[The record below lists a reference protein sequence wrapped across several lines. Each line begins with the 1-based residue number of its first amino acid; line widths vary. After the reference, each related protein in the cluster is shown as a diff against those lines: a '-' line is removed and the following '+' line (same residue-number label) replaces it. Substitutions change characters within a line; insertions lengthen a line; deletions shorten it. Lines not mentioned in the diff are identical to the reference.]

1 MNFISQS
8 PYFGLLGPPR
18 GTSITPRFWSKS
30 PQPSLATKLW
40 IWQLTRH
47 LVLTGL
53 TFHQDLG
60 DLRVAGAEG
69 TVQLEAVSVIQKGAP
84 QREQHFLDWT
94 RRSAVSA
101 CLSSS
106 GSISGMSQ
114 GAHTCQ
120 AHLIQHHSHLPQLFF
135 AHWWPQTACQ
145 NARGLH
151 IYVTDTAFGLLSN
164 YNGDATVFQ
173 ACVFKMTYLGCL
185 DVNEKIC
192 TRHFGKGRNL
202 NALISS
208 CWEAEETHQV
218 NAGNA
223 NTP

>member
-8 PYFGLLGPPR
+8 PYFGLLGSPC
-18 GTSITPRFWSKS
+18 GTSITLRFWSKS

-40 IWQLTRH
+40 LWQLTCH

-84 QREQHFLDWT
+84 QGEQHFLDWM
-94 RRSAVSA
+94 RSAVST

-106 GSISGMSQ
+106 GSIRGMSQ
-114 GAHTCQ
+114 GAPICQ
-120 AHLIQHHSHLPQLFF
+120 AHLIQHHSHLPQPFF
-135 AHWWPQTACQ
+135 AHRWPQTACQ
-145 NARGLH
+145 NVRGLH

-173 ACVFKMTYLGCL
+173 ACDFKMT
-185 DVNEKIC
+185 
-192 TRHFGKGRNL
+192 
-202 NALISS
+202 
-208 CWEAEETHQV
+208 
-218 NAGNA
+218 
-223 NTP
+223 